1 MRTQPATNITQRSP
15 PPAVEGQSSPA
26 ASRSLRLALILG
38 ILDRHSLSSEA
49 PRRLPAHAVFADCPA
64 RADLANLAA
73 ALGSAQL
80 VLAAASGDGSF
91 LCLCRLVAE
100 SSSPQIDTRPLC
112 QACRASD
119 MSRMVYTGFTDMWP
133 SRLRM
138 RSTRMRTVHRAVP
151 AQQSV
156 HAK

>member
-38 ILDRHSLSSEA
+38 LLDRRSLSSEA

-73 ALGSAQL
+73 ALGSARL
-80 VLAAASGDGSF
+80 VLAASSGAGSF
-91 LCLCRLVAE
+91 PCLYRLLDE
-100 SSSPQIDTRPLC
+100 SSSPQIDTRPF
-112 QACRASD
+112 
-119 MSRMVYTGFTDMWP
+119 VEP
-133 SRLRM
+133 
-138 RSTRMRTVHRAVP
+138 VVP
-151 AQQSV
+151 AT
-156 HAK
+156 